1 MPRASIAIRRRLFLK
16 QQSNMPPTRSQ
27 SVHAH
32 QVLWRRPGFW
42 QGARD
47 YDVPIIRSSN
57 RRCCRVPCSIQQ
69 QIEPGHPTR
78 GRAAGSWHTR
88 TRGLSMVTHNQV
100 QVTSWPEPRSW
111 FSHCWPE
118 PRSTAGL
125 VSTRTS
131 RLPPSKRPYT
141 VCRCVSDCTPQ
152 TARRGRVP
160 RPKAGITQW
169 HFNRSNL
176 WHSMD
181 LSEGLDPAL
190 DGTVAHCRVS
200 ALLST
205 TL

>member
-27 SVHAH
+27 SVHAR
-32 QVLWRRPGFW
+32 QVPWRGPGFW

-69 QIEPGHPTR
+69 QIEPGHPTC

-125 VSTRTS
+125 VSTKTS
-131 RLPPSKRPYT
+131 RLPPSKRPLHCLPLRERLHSSQQLVEVGYHAQRLVLPSGT
-141 VCRCVSDCTPQ
+141 
-152 TARRGRVP
+152 
-160 RPKAGITQW
+160 
-169 HFNRSNL
+169 SNVQ
-176 WHSMD
+176 S
-181 LSEGLDPAL
+181 S
-190 DGTVAHCRVS
+190 GTRWISARVS

-205 TL
+205 AL